1 MTIGQK
7 IRKCRLDRGMTRD
20 DLSVES
26 GLSFS
31 GIKHIENGVCT
42 PTLSSVTALA
52 QALEVSIDYLAG
64 LKKEP

>member
-20 DLSVES
+20 DLSMES

-31 GIKHIENGVCT
+31 GIKHIENGVYT